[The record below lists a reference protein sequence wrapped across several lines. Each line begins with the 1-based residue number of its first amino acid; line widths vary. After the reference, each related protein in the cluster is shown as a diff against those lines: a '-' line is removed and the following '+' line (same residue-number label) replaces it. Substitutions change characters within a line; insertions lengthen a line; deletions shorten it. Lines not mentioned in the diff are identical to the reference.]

1 VVFRTVSVK
10 ASLTLH
16 HQLREVLARPCRKAV
31 TRRSRNLR
39 GKLSAGL
46 ALASRK
52 PNIISPA

>member
-1 VVFRTVSVK
+1 VSVK

-46 ALASRK
+46 ALVSRK